1 MRAMGRRF
9 VRELDIGRLVRA
21 MGRRFVR
28 ELDIGR
34 KAQIAPFS
42 SVDVLT
48 RPAIF
53 RRYSLV
59 LLSLRLNMLFS
70 LDILGHL

>member
-1 MRAMGRRF
+1 MRTMGR
-9 VRELDIGRLVRA
+9 VRLGRALA
-21 MGRRFVR
+21 RRFVR

-34 KAQIAPFS
+34 KAQIARLS

-70 LDILGHL
+70 LDILGHP

>member
-1 MRAMGRRF
+1 MRRVGALT
-9 VRELDIGRLVRA
+9 VSQE
-21 MGRRFVR
+21 RFVR

-34 KAQIAPFS
+34 KAQIAPLS
-42 SVDVLT
+42 SVDRLT

-70 LDILGHL
+70 LDILGQP